1 MSGRGGLI
9 RRSRLPLIPA
19 RKVMRL
25 LAAAVLLFV
34 ASACGGARRGVV
46 SPSGESYDL
55 VILRGRVVDG
65 SGGPWVSGDVG
76 IRGDRIVRMTPAG
89 MLAGARAGRVIDAQ
103 GLVVAP
109 GFIDIQGQSYDSFL
123 WGDGRV
129 VSKVTQGITTE
140 ILGEGTTPAP
150 LTEAMYAPMGYRTDA
165 ELAMAKRFTGE
176 HGFGAWLD
184 AMVQHGVSPNVGSF
198 LGASTVRRY
207 AKGAAQGAA
216 NAAELDTMR
225 AVVRRALIDG
235 AFGVASALIYPPGS
249 YTSTAELTAMS
260 TAMSPFGGI
269 YVTHLRSEGDRFL
282 EALDEALRIG
292 RDGNVPVEIYH
303 LKAAGQRNWGKAARA
318 VAMIDSARRAGQ
330 DVAVDMYP
338 YTAGATSLAS
348 CVPAWAAADGKLLA
362 NLEDSTTRTR
372 IAAEMTRGLT
382 DSESL
387 CELATPRGVMV
398 VGFRDS
404 TLKRFEGQRL
414 DSIAAALGRPWADAL
429 IDIVVRERANVGALY
444 FLASDENLRM
454 QLRQPWVKFGTDAD
468 GWDPEKT
475 NGEMVHPR
483 TYGTY
488 PQLLGQLS
496 RDERLMPMEEV
507 VRRATADVAARLSIH
522 DRGLLRPGMYADV
535 VVFDPATVADRATYV
550 DPHRVAAGMRHVFV
564 NGVEVVREG
573 AHTGAKP
580 GRAVRGPGWRP

>member
-1 MSGRGGLI
+1 
-9 RRSRLPLIPA
+9 
-19 RKVMRL
+19 MRV
-25 LAAAVLLFV
+25 LAAAVPLLV
-34 ASACGGARRGVV
+34 LTACGGARRGVV
-46 SPSGESYDL
+46 SPADQSYDL
-55 VILRGRVVDG
+55 VILHGRVVDG

-76 IRGDRIVRMTPAG
+76 IRGDRIVRMTPGG
-89 MLAGARAGRVIDAQ
+89 MLAEARAARSIDAR

-129 VSKVTQGITTE
+129 ISKVTQGITTE

-150 LTEAMYAPMGYRTDA
+150 LTEAMYEPMGYRTDV
-165 ELAMAKRFTGE
+165 ELAMARRFTGE
-176 HGFGAWLD
+176 RGFGAWLD
-184 AMVQHGVSPNVGSF
+184 AMVEHGISTNVGSF
-198 LGASTVRRY
+198 LGATTVRRY
-207 AKGAAQGAA
+207 AKGDAQGAA
-216 NAAELDTMR
+216 SPAELDTMR
-225 AVVRRALIDG
+225 AVVRRAMIDG

-260 TAMSPFGGI
+260 AAMSSFGGI

-303 LKAAGQRNWGKAARA
+303 LKAAGQRNWSKAARA

-330 DVAVDMYP
+330 DVAADMYP

-362 NLEDSTTRTR
+362 NLEDSTTRAR
-372 IAAEMTRGLT
+372 IVAELTRGVT

-387 CELATPRGVMV
+387 CELATASGVMV

-414 DSIAAALGRPWADAL
+414 DRIATALGRPWADAM
-429 IDIVVRERANVGALY
+429 IDIVVRERANVGAL
-444 FLASDENLRM
+444 FFIASDENLRM
-454 QLRQPWVKFGTDAD
+454 QLRQPWVKFGTDAG

-475 NGEMVHPR
+475 DGEMVHPR

-496 RDERLMPMEEV
+496 RDEGLMPMEEV
-507 VRRATADVAARLSIH
+507 VRRATADVATRLSMH

-535 VVFDPATVADRATYV
+535 VIFDPATVADRATYV
-550 DPHRVAAGMRHVFV
+550 DPHRVATGVRHVFV
-564 NGVEVVREG
+564 NGVEVARDGV
-573 AHTGAKP
+573 HTGAKP
-580 GRAVRGPGWRP
+580 GRVVRGPGWRP

>member
-1 MSGRGGLI
+1 
-9 RRSRLPLIPA
+9 
-19 RKVMRL
+19 MRFL
-25 LAAAVLLFV
+25 SFAVLLC
-34 ASACGGARRGVV
+34 ATACGGVR
-46 SPSGESYDL
+46 SGSVQPAGERYDL

-89 MLAGARAGRVIDAQ
+89 MLAAAGAGRVIDAR

-150 LTEAMYAPMGYRTDA
+150 LTESMYAPMGYRTDA

-225 AVVRRALIDG
+225 AVVRRAMIDG

-260 TAMSPFGGI
+260 AAMSPFGGI

-292 RDGNVPVEIYH
+292 RDADVPVEIYH
-303 LKAAGQRNWGKAARA
+303 LKAAGQRNWDKSARA

-330 DVAVDMYP
+330 DVAADMYP

-348 CVPAWAAADGKLLA
+348 CVPPWAAADGRLLA
-362 NLEDSTTRTR
+362 NLEDSTMRAR
-372 IAAEMTRGLT
+372 IAVEMTRGLT

-414 DSIAAALGRPWADAL
+414 DSIAAALGRPWPEAL

-468 GWDPEKT
+468 GWDPANT

-488 PQLLGQLS
+488 PQLLGQLG
-496 RDERLMPMEEV
+496 RDERLVPMEEV

-535 VVFDPATVADRATYV
+535 VIFDPATVADRATYV
-550 DPHRVAAGMRHVFV
+550 DPHRVAAGIRHVFV
-564 NGVEVVREG
+564 NGVEVVRDG
-573 AHTGAKP
+573 VHTGAKP

>member
-1 MSGRGGLI
+1 
-9 RRSRLPLIPA
+9 
-19 RKVMRL
+19 MRL
-25 LAAAVLLFV
+25 LAAAALLLILT
-34 ASACGGARRGVV
+34 ACGGARRGIV
-46 SPSGESYDL
+46 SPADERYDL
-55 VILRGRVVDG
+55 VILSGRVVDG

-89 MLAGARAGRVIDAQ
+89 MLADARAARTIDGR

-109 GFIDIQGQSYDSFL
+109 GFIDIQGQSYGSFL

-129 VSKVTQGITTE
+129 ISKVTQGITTE

-150 LTEAMYAPMGYRTDA
+150 LTEAMYEPMGYRTDA
-165 ELAMAKRFTGE
+165 ELAMARRFTGE
-176 HGFGAWLD
+176 RGFGAWLD
-184 AMVQHGVSPNVGSF
+184 AMVEHGVSPNVGSF
-198 LGASTVRRY
+198 LGATTVRRY

-216 NAAELDTMR
+216 GPAELDTMR
-225 AVVRRALIDG
+225 AVVRRAMIDG

-260 TAMSPFGGI
+260 AAMSPFGGI

-362 NLEDSTTRTR
+362 NLEDSTTRAR
-372 IAAEMTRGLT
+372 IVAELTRGVT

-387 CELATPRGVMV
+387 CELATPGGVMV

-414 DSIAAALGRPWADAL
+414 DSIATALGRPWADAM
-429 IDIVVRERANVGALY
+429 IDIVVRERANVGAL
-444 FLASDENLRM
+444 FFIASDENLRM

-475 NGEMVHPR
+475 DGEMVHPR

-496 RDERLMPMEEV
+496 RDEQLMPLEEV

-535 VVFDPATVADRATYV
+535 VIFDPATVADRATYV
-550 DPHRVAAGMRHVFV
+550 DPHRVAAGIRHVFV
-564 NGVEVVREG
+564 NGVEVVRDG
-573 AHTGAKP
+573 THTGAKP